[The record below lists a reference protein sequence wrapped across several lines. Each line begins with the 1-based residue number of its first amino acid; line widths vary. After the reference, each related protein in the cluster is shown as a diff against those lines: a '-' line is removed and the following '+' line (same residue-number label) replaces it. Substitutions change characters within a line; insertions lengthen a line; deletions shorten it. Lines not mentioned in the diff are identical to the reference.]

1 MVLPDQEDEFTQH
14 GQNAY
19 YLRRQDRQRPIGR
32 LPGENRKQHRE
43 RIKREKRNSRPP
55 KTSSGSLRAKQ

>member
-1 MVLPDQEDEFTQH
+1 MAALDFEDEFTKY

-19 YLRRQDRQRPIGR
+19 YLRRQDRERPIGR

-43 RIKREKRNSRPP
+43 RLKREKRNSR
-55 KTSSGSLRAKQ
+55 SSSVHRKK